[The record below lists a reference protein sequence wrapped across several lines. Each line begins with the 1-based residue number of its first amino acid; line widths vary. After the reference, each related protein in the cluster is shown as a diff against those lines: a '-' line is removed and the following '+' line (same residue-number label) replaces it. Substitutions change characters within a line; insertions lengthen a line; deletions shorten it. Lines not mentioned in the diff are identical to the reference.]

1 MIILWG
7 EWMTNNLEKK
17 NKLNRLLDRFE
28 SEILKFDSLP
38 IVQDEKTQKD
48 VDEQYERL
56 MTIRNK
62 IMDLVCD

>member
-1 MIILWG
+1 
-7 EWMTNNLEKK
+7 MTNKLEKK

-48 VDEQYERL
+48 VNEQHERL